1 MPGLFYCFRLR
12 GAKYAEAAAFIAQFS
27 VLLGREFAS

>member
-1 MPGLFYCFRLR
+1 MPGLFIVFGSVTLNT
-12 GAKYAEAAAFIAQFS
+12 AAFIAQFS